1 MAFHMVE
8 SGEVRYLVSDLLSAT
23 HAFSTRLG
31 GVSTQAHTRA
41 LNLAFG
47 RGDGRDTVLK
57 NLALFGGAV
66 GFDPTGV
73 VSVPQVHGNTVHEV
87 NARHRGMGYH
97 SEAAFEGD
105 GYVTADP
112 LVTLGVKT
120 ADCTPILLEASV
132 SGRVAAVAALH
143 AGWKGTVADIAGE
156 GVRKLTALAMERAG
170 AAEDEVILHA
180 AIGPCIHACC
190 FEVKEDCLSVVRA
203 SLGAMAEEHIRAV
216 EGKTYLDLPS
226 MNRAL
231 LIRAGVAEDC
241 VDICPY
247 CTACHTDLF
256 YSHRATGGV
265 RGTLLSVIRLSEE
278 RRARFCEMSWR
289 GN

>member
-8 SGEVRYLVSDLLSAT
+8 SGEVRYLVSDLLVST

-31 GVSTQAHTRA
+31 GVSTQAHTGT

-47 RGDGRDTVLK
+47 RGDGRDTVLE

-66 GFDPTGV
+66 GFDPMGV

-87 NARHRGMGYH
+87 DARHRGMGYH
-97 SEAAFEGD
+97 LEAAFEGD

-132 SGRVAAVAALH
+132 CDRVVAVAALH

-170 AAEDEVILHA
+170 VASEEITLRA

-190 FEVKEDCLSVVRA
+190 FEVREDCLSVVRGA
-203 SLGAMAEEHIRAV
+203 LGAMAEEHIRYGA
-216 EGKTYLDLPS
+216 GKTYLDLPS

-231 LIRAGVAEDC
+231 LIRSGVAAGN

-247 CTACHTDLF
+247 CTACRTDLF
-256 YSHRATGGV
+256 YSHRASGGV
-265 RGTLLSVIRLSEE
+265 RGTLLSVIQPAGEMREP
-278 RRARFCEMSWR
+278 AREI
-289 GN
+289 

>member
-1 MAFHMVE
+1 
-8 SGEVRYLVSDLLSAT
+8 
-23 HAFSTRLG
+23 
-31 GVSTQAHTRA
+31 
-41 LNLAFG
+41 
-47 RGDGRDTVLK
+47 
-57 NLALFGGAV
+57 
-66 GFDPTGV
+66 
-73 VSVPQVHGNTVHEV
+73 
-87 NARHRGMGYH
+87 
-97 SEAAFEGD
+97 
-105 GYVTADP
+105 
-112 LVTLGVKT
+112 
-120 ADCTPILLEASV
+120 
-132 SGRVAAVAALH
+132 
-143 AGWKGTVADIAGE
+143 VADIAGE

-170 AAEDEVILHA
+170 AAEDEVILRD

-265 RGTLLSVIRLSEE
+265 RGTLLSVIRLPGE
-278 RRARFCEMSWR
+278 RR
-289 GN
+289 GNPSRN